1 MADPSSPNYYEQVAR
16 ESDAA
21 IKADDEKIADCVMG
35 LTERRFKSLRYLLER
50 EFGRAV
56 VGNAHLHELFD
67 LLHEVAAEGAEIGK
81 GVIVDRHFDEAMRSS
96 GSMLKAVMA
105 GMELAKEPGAKD
117 DPI

>member
-35 LTERRFKSLRYLLER
+35 LTERRFKALRHLLER

-56 VGNAHLHELFD
+56 VSNARLHEFFD
-67 LLHEVAAEGAEIGK
+67 LLHEVAAEGAEAGK
-81 GVIVDRHFDEAMRSS
+81 GVLIDRHHREAQKSA

-105 GMELAKEPGAKD
+105 GMELAKEPRAKD